1 MYYSSAPPII
11 FRPSHISLNLRPR
24 HSFSRARIGNLL
36 LHHLYCA
43 ATAAAARA
51 PPTSGFVLFC
61 ATPFYFSLHLLFF
74 NFLRVQCRNFHL
86 NRRATPAARA
96 VLSQSLGLAR
106 GWFSFSACRFL
117 EFASRAWIIFFSPLY
132 MDSGALADCCFYG
145 LKGTSPLRAKCCL
158 CWLVLLSLDSDGKR
172 QINKVIMQCQLY
184 HLLKFSSRYVL

>member
-1 MYYSSAPPII
+1 MRRPLYSDQVIFHLIYGPGIHSAVRALEIYYYIISTVPPPPPPPEHRRRQVLCC
-11 FRPSHISLNLRPR
+11 FALPHSLSLSV
-24 HSFSRARIGNLL
+24 SF
-36 LHHLYCA
+36 
-43 ATAAAARA
+43 
-51 PPTSGFVLFC
+51 
-61 ATPFYFSLHLLFF
+61 FF

-145 LKGTSPLRAKCCL
+145 LKGTSPLRAKCCR

-184 HLLKFSSRYVL
+184 HLLKFSSRYIL